1 MSPRNSAAAAAGT
14 RTAILDRAV
23 EVASTQGLEGLTI
36 GRLAADV
43 RMSKAGVISLRRILR
58 FAAIVEVG
66 TGLALLID
74 PRLVVGL
81 LIGARAPPD
90 EIPLGRLPRSS
101 AERPGSSSTP
111 YP

>member
-1 MSPRNSAAAAAGT
+1 MVP
-14 RTAILDRAV
+14 
-23 EVASTQGLEGLTI
+23 
-36 GRLAADV
+36 
-43 RMSKAGVISLRRILR
+43 MSKAGVMSLRRILR

-90 EIPLGRLPRSS
+90 EIPLGRLPGIAILALGIACWPTGRIESG
-101 AERPGSSSTP
+101 PGVFRGMLTYNVLMSLFLV
-111 YP
+111 YLF